1 LLSPTGDLKR
11 LPIGVDLRA
20 ISLAEGLRAALSIA
34 VLVVADEWLHWPPM
48 LEAALAALLTCLCD
62 TGGPIL
68 KRIPP
73 LLSFALLG
81 AAITGGFGL
90 LRDLN
95 FGVIPLASAAIFC
108 LGYLRVYGPAAQ
120 QVGNLA
126 SVSLVLAL
134 DRPLSS
140 WAEAGELAA
149 VFAGGSV
156 WALLLTMVLWRIRP
170 FRPVRRSVAGCY
182 RALAELVADLRRLAA
197 APAIEPAEWE
207 AHARAYRRNVRNTIE
222 LARGVVL
229 DVLRGRGGA
238 SQRATVY
245 LIRLEIAD
253 QIFGAMLALSDLLEP
268 TQDRLLKQQSDR
280 FLRLLRPTLIVFG
293 QVIERQTPE
302 RLVRLSRSVDALAA
316 LPLSSGGP
324 APQSQSSQ
332 SQSSQSQS
340 SQSQSSQ
347 SQSSQSQSSQSQ
359 SSQSLAP
366 IAEAV
371 VDRLRAFISLETP
384 PDQPASAG
392 KEPKEAAPT
401 ALIWD
406 WRTRLM
412 GPIIANFDRDSAA
425 LRHAARAGVVSVA
438 GFAITIA
445 WPGPYQHWLTIV
457 MVMTMQP
464 YYALT
469 LQRALERIGGTVL
482 GGALAAGLAMVCRTP
497 GSMVLALFPL
507 AVGSLAFRP
516 ASFGVFIT
524 LLTPLV
530 VLLSELGRPGTSQF
544 EIAAMRALY
553 TVIGG
558 LLAVGG
564 SVFLWPS
571 WEPDRLANELRAAI
585 AAHGHYA
592 VAELSFLLGEATAED
607 VDSARRAAGI
617 ASNNLESS
625 LSRALLEPRR
635 RALPSGLGLLEGA
648 ITVDAALRRMAGR
661 LSAMQLSDGHTTVA
675 DPPLEAVWRAWRTWI
690 ATAMT
695 SLSAPRPVLLSKRP
709 PTGTEKAHSDS
720 LERVGRQIE
729 TIFAILERIEK
740 IPQ

>member
-1 LLSPTGDLKR
+1 
-11 LPIGVDLRA
+11 
-20 ISLAEGLRAALSIA
+20 

-48 LEAALAALLTCLCD
+48 MEAALAALLTCLCD

-90 LRDLN
+90 LRALD

-108 LGYLRVYGPAAQ
+108 LGFLRIYGPAAQ

-134 DRPLSS
+134 DRPLSG
-140 WAEAGELAA
+140 WAEAGQLAA
-149 VFAGGSV
+149 VFAGGSL

-182 RALAELVADLRRLAA
+182 RALAELVADLRRLATA
-197 APAIEPAEWE
+197 EAIGTADWE

-268 TQDRLLKQQSDR
+268 AQDPLLTQQADR
-280 FLRLLRPTLIVFG
+280 FLRLLRPTLIVFS

-302 RLVRLSRSVDALAA
+302 RLVRLSRSIDALAV
-316 LPLSSGGP
+316 PP
-324 APQSQSSQ
+324 ATSATTP
-332 SQSSQSQS
+332 
-340 SQSQSSQ
+340 
-347 SQSSQSQSSQSQ
+347 
-359 SSQSLAP
+359 SQSLAP
-366 IAEAV
+366 IADAV
-371 VDRLRAFISLETP
+371 VERLRAFISLETP
-384 PDQPASAG
+384 PDHHPVSARN
-392 KEPKEAAPT
+392 EPKEAAP
-401 ALIWD
+401 ISFIRN
-406 WRTRLM
+406 WRVNLL
-412 GPIIANFDRDSAA
+412 GPIVANLDRDSAA

-530 VLLSELGRPGTSQF
+530 VLLSELGRPGTSQL
-544 EIAAMRALY
+544 EIAGMRALY

-571 WEPDRLANELRAAI
+571 WEPDRLATELRSAI
-585 AAHGHYA
+585 AAHGRYA

-625 LSRALLEPRR
+625 LSRALLEPRGHG
-635 RALPSGLGLLEGA
+635 LPSGRGLLEGA

-661 LSAMQLSDGHTTVA
+661 LSAMQLGDSQSSVA
-675 DPPLEAVWRAWRTWI
+675 DPQLLLLWRAWRTWI
-690 ATAMT
+690 ATAMA
-695 SLSAPRPVLLSKRP
+695 SLASSAPILPSKRP
-709 PTGTEKAHSDS
+709 PSGTEKVHSDS

-729 TIFAILERIEK
+729 TIFGIIERINK
-740 IPQ
+740 ISN